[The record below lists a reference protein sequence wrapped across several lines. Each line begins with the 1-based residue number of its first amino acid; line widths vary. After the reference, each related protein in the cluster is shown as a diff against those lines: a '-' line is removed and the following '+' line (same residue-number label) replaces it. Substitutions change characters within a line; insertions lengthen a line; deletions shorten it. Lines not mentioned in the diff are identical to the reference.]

1 MSDLVSPLAFCELAL
16 PEPLLAAL
24 AELGFDAPTTIQS
37 RTIPPMLDGRD
48 VLGQAE
54 TGTGKTAAF
63 ALPLLARLDLSC
75 TAPQVLV
82 LTPTREL
89 AMQVSAAF
97 RSYAAKMRGLRV
109 LPVYGGQEYGTQL
122 RQLERG
128 VQVVVG
134 TPGRL
139 MDLLRREALA
149 LDKLFALVIDE
160 ADEMLRMG
168 FIDDV
173 EWILER
179 APAKR
184 QTALFSA
191 TMPPAIRKIA
201 VKHMR
206 EPEEIIA
213 ETRSMGASSI
223 RQQYCLVAPSQK
235 LEAFSRIL
243 EVTPHEG
250 VIAFMQTKQAT
261 LELAEALVARGHKA
275 APLNGDVPQRERERT
290 VERLKNGQLDILVAT
305 DVAARGLDVDRISH
319 VVNFEIPHDV
329 EAYVHRIGRTGRA
342 GRNGEAIL
350 FVAPREMRVVKML
363 ERATRQ
369 KIAPLDPPSAD
380 VLNRHRKDS
389 FKARVKDVL
398 GTAKLSTFRE
408 LMAECHEESGADP
421 LDIAAALAHLLQG
434 ETPLLVTA
442 LERVQ
447 ERGFE
452 NRSSA
457 AGPVR
462 FRRSSSGPEPGMERF
477 RIAVGR
483 VHGVRPGNIV
493 GAIANEARLSSERIG
508 RVQINEDHSTVDLPV
523 GIPDAIFRKLSRAR
537 VCNQRLC
544 LSRSSGHDTCRA

>member
-1 MSDLVSPLAFCELAL
+1 MSDLVSPLAFRELAL
-16 PEPLLAAL
+16 PEPLLTAL
-24 AELGFDAPTTIQS
+24 TKLGYETPTTIQS
-37 RTIPPMLDGRD
+37 RTIPLLLDGRD

-63 ALPLLARLDLSC
+63 ALPLLSRLDLASA
-75 TAPQVLV
+75 APQVLV

-89 AMQVSAAF
+89 ALQVSAAF
-97 RSYAAKMRGLRV
+97 RSYATEMRGLRV
-109 LPVYGGQEYGTQL
+109 LPIYGGQEYGTQL

-128 VQVVVG
+128 VHVVVG

-179 APAKR
+179 APAER

-206 EPEEIIA
+206 EAEEIIA
-213 ETRSMGASSI
+213 ETRTTGASSI

-235 LEAFSRIL
+235 LEAFARIL

-250 VIAFMQTKQAT
+250 VIVFMQTRQAT

-305 DVAARGLDVDRISH
+305 DVAARGLDVDRVSH
-319 VVNFEIPHDV
+319 VVNFETPHDV

-342 GRNGEAIL
+342 GRTGEAIL
-350 FVAPREMRVVKML
+350 FVAPREMRIVKML
-363 ERATRQ
+363 ERETRQ
-369 KIAPLDPPSAD
+369 RIAPLSLPTVD
-380 VLNRHRKDS
+380 VLNQHRKAR
-389 FKARVKDVL
+389 FKARIKCALDS
-398 GTAKLSTFRE
+398 AKLSTFRE
-408 LMAECHEESGADP
+408 LMAEYHEESGADP
-421 LDIAAALAHLLQG
+421 LDIAAALAQLLQG

-442 LERVQ
+442 LECVQ

-452 NRSSA
+452 KNRSV
-457 AGPVR
+457 AGPVK
-462 FRRSSSGPEPGMERF
+462 FRRGGSGPEPGMERF

-523 GIPDAIFRKLSRAR
+523 GIPDAIFRKLSRAM

-544 LSRSSGHDTCRA
+544 LSRASGHDICRA